1 VTSDSK
7 SARKVI
13 VSKLFSHQNI
23 LLLVLIALVVGFG
36 IIEPV
41 FFKPRVLFDVLSI
54 IGEIGLMAMA
64 MTFVISTGGIDLG
77 VGYNLQMSAIVFG
90 LTYVGTGSLAL
101 GIVLALLTGLAGG
114 VFNGLVISRTRIP
127 PLVTTLATMYLYRG
141 ISMILAGTRTFSG
154 FPEGFQK
161 FSTIKLF
168 GFLPIQSIYLIV
180 VFLVLDYFYER
191 GALGRNLKGMG
202 FNENAIVFSGV
213 NTRRIKLGIY
223 SLVGLICGLAALVY
237 LGRLSAAKTS
247 MGDYMNFEVIT
258 AVLIGGTSI
267 MGGVG
272 SLRGTLIGVLII
284 GVLKK
289 GFTLL
294 NFSGN
299 IYNFTLGLILILS
312 LIVFALEEERKKTVS
327 REASPTE
334 PEVGEQ

>member
-127 PLVTTLATMYLYRG
+127 PLVTTLATMYLYR
-141 ISMILAGTRTFSG
+141 SFQRSSYSAFCQSSPSTLSWFFSSWTT
-154 FPEGFQK
+154 
-161 FSTIKLF
+161 ST
-168 GFLPIQSIYLIV
+168 
-180 VFLVLDYFYER
+180 
-191 GALGRNLKGMG
+191 
-202 FNENAIVFSGV
+202 SGV
-213 NTRRIKLGIY
+213 PWDET
-223 SLVGLICGLAALVY
+223 
-237 LGRLSAAKTS
+237 
-247 MGDYMNFEVIT
+247 
-258 AVLIGGTSI
+258 
-267 MGGVG
+267 
-272 SLRGTLIGVLII
+272 
-284 GVLKK
+284 
-289 GFTLL
+289 
-294 NFSGN
+294 
-299 IYNFTLGLILILS
+299 
-312 LIVFALEEERKKTVS
+312 
-327 REASPTE
+327 
-334 PEVGEQ
+334 